1 MASIDYADVLQ
12 RIQSS
17 YSSCSRIEQEL
28 LKSILQ
34 EIIDTG
40 DSYTLERLWLADF
53 KEVPVSISQFLCD
66 PHYLGESNNNGDAV
80 YPFWKETMNNIFSAG
95 NKYSEIL
102 LSGATRIGK
111 SSTAVSI
118 MAYMLY
124 RLMIYRNPHEYFK
137 KKAVSR
143 FTLAFA
149 NLTKDLASGV
159 AFHEFQTTL
168 KTSPWFQEHGR
179 FTNSISN
186 YVYVPEGEAI
196 DIIPASDSAH
206 VLGMQLW
213 ACLSGD
219 TQLLTNKGCKR
230 LDECAGTYQNVYQ
243 LVGGR
248 FVSTEALV
256 VKTKEVTSLV
266 KIILDDESYIQ
277 GTPDHRLMLP
287 DRSYAMLQDLRSG
300 DKLLRY
306 NASGSCEATIQSV
319 SVDQQD
325 TPVPVYDVVNVE
337 PNHNFAIVVGSTLL
351 MSHNCLMDEINFSRA
366 GVKDINISKQHMKN
380 LYNTANARITGT
392 FKLRGEVY
400 GKLISSSS
408 KNTDTDYLSEHI
420 QTQLDAGN
428 THMYLVDKPQ
438 WEVLPKSMFSDKTFH
453 ITVGDRYKRG
463 FVVPKENEDELHLR
477 EYENQGYKLVEVP
490 LDFRTSFLAD
500 YDIAL
505 RDIAGIAVVGAMGF
519 ITQEAITPNVSEER
533 KNPFLIDIIPIGL
546 RDNETIERNFH
557 LGLVDNRIKKLPM
570 RIHIDFA
577 EVSDRIGICG
587 VSQDGTKSVVD
598 LETGKRVMLPFYL
611 EVFQVG
617 IEAPPGDRMSFQKV
631 INYIIWL
638 RQQGFNIVGIST
650 DQFQSSYV
658 RETLTQQGFAC
669 EVISVDRSEDPY
681 ISLRNLLQ
689 DQRIELIKHQVQE
702 DELVHLQRINGRIDH
717 PPQSQSSAVKSIGKD
732 CSDALCGA
740 CYAHIK
746 HQDTVKP
753 PVRNVANVIAG
764 VNRRAGVQPRMPGAF
779 NSPYRRIK

>member
-1 MASIDYADVLQ
+1 MPSIDYSDVLC

-28 LKSILQ
+28 LKTILR
-34 EIIDTG
+34 EIVATG
-40 DSYTLERLWLADF
+40 DSCTLEKLWLADF
-53 KEVPVSISQFLCD
+53 KEVPVSIDQFLCD
-66 PHYLGESNNNGDAV
+66 PRYLGESNRHGEAV
-80 YPFWKETMNNIFSAG
+80 YPFWKETMHDIFSEG
-95 NKYSEIL
+95 NKYSEIV

-124 RLMIYRNPHEYFK
+124 RLMIYKNPHDYFK
-137 KKAVSR
+137 KKAVSK

-149 NLTKDLASGV
+149 NLTRDLASGV

-168 KTSPWFQEHGR
+168 KTSEWFNEHGR
-179 FTNSISN
+179 FTNSVSN

-213 ACLSGD
+213 ACLTGD
-219 TQLLTNKGCKR
+219 TQIITSTGIKTLA
-230 LDECAGTYQNVYQ
+230 ECAGAYQTIYQ
-243 LVGGR
+243 RIDSRLVATDA
-248 FVSTEALV
+248 FVM
-256 VKTKEVTSLV
+256 KTKEASTLIQLV
-266 KIILDDESYIQ
+266 LEDGSQLQ
-277 GTPDHRLMLP
+277 GTPEHRLMLSNK
-287 DRSYAMLQDLRSG
+287 SYRQLQKLNLS
-300 DKLLRY
+300 DKLLRL
-306 NASGSCEATIQSV
+306 NASGSCEVAIKSINTV
-319 SVDQQD
+319 KLD
-325 TPVPVYDVVNVE
+325 TAIPVYDVINVE
-337 PNHNFAIVVGSTLL
+337 PNHNFAIVVGDSILI
-351 MSHNCLMDEINFSRA
+351 SHNCIMDEINFSRA
-366 GVKDINISKQHMKN
+366 GVKDINISKQHMKD

-408 KNTDTDYLSEHI
+408 KNTDNDYLSEHI

-438 WEVLPKSMFSDKTFH
+438 WEVLPKSMFSDDTFH

-463 FVVPKENEDELHLR
+463 FVVPQENEDELHLR
-477 EYENQGYKLVEVP
+477 EYENQGYQLLEIP

-505 RDIAGIAVVGAMGF
+505 RDIAGVSVVGAMGF
-519 ITQEAITPNVSEER
+519 ITQESITPNISETR
-533 KNPFLIDIIPIGL
+533 QNPFLLDVIVAGL
-546 RDNETIERNFH
+546 HDNETIERNFH
-557 LGLVDNRIKKLPM
+557 INLVDTRLKSLNM
-570 RIHIDFA
+570 RVHIDFA

-587 VSQDGTKSVVD
+587 VVQDGNKLITD
-598 LETGKRVMLPFYL
+598 LETGKKVSLPFYR

-631 INYIIWL
+631 INFIIWL
-638 RQQGFNIVGIST
+638 RRNGFRILGVST

-658 RETLTQQGFAC
+658 RETLSQQGFDT
-669 EVISVDRSEDPY
+669 EVISVDRTEDPY

-689 DQRIELIKHQVQE
+689 DQRLELIKHQLQE

-717 PPQSQSSAVKSIGKD
+717 PPQSKSGSVKSVGKD

-746 HQDTVKP
+746 HQDVVKP
-753 PVRNVANVIAG
+753 PARNVASVIAN
-764 VNRRAGVQPRMPGAF
+764 VNSRFGARSQMPAVL
-779 NSPYRRIK
+779 NSPYRQFR